1 MMEHIRS
8 KRDCVS
14 NVTAIYF
21 VEPTELN
28 IGMILEVRGFYTSSK
43 E

>member
-1 MMEHIRS
+1 MEHIRS

-28 IGMILEVRGFYTSSK
+28 IGMILEVPTLNVMCEG
-43 E
+43 

>member
-1 MMEHIRS
+1 MEHIRS

-14 NVTAIYF
+14 GVTAIYF

-28 IGMILEVRGFYTSSK
+28 IGMILDVDWCLAVRK
-43 E
+43 A

>member
-1 MMEHIRS
+1 MEHIWS

-28 IGMILEVRGFYTSSK
+28 IGMILEVFTLSMMRK